1 MTTLPM
7 DTHHVPTVEVTE
19 RSDGHVMPFLVG
31 MILVLVSG
39 IVSIMATGLP
49 H

>member
-1 MTTLPM
+1 MTTAQI
-7 DTHHVPTVEVTE
+7 TAHEVPWIEVTE
-19 RSDGHVMPFLVG
+19 RSDGHFLPFITA
-31 MILVLVSG
+31 MIFFTVSA